1 MTQSI
6 DSARQAATAGIL
18 QRFGMA
24 YAQAEQTVAPDAGR
38 RAAARVAL
46 EFAVLQTGAEKGVDA
61 RLVANALAHASPQ
74 HQAMMVREGRAAMER
89 AYGGQAELVA
99 AAAAGKVVPVPLPK
113 GFASNPEFDKLIDA
127 ARNTVTGI
135 IQETYTNRGRF
146 ETTGGARSEIV
157 DVRQGSAQAAKSDLT
172 ARLAFL
178 DSAIDAGVA
187 SGKLT
192 DASAAML
199 KERVEAFVFQP
210 RPPQSLSF
218 SKEFHAYFEASGPRL
233 RQEVMKEVR
242 SVVQSSDIKAL
253 ADQVDKIKPVDPPRR
268 QIAELER

>member
-24 YAQAEQTVAPDAGR
+24 YAQAEQTVVPEAGR

-146 ETTGGARSEIV
+146 ETGGARSEIV
-157 DVRQGSAQAAKSDLT
+157 DVRQGSAQAAKNDLT

-178 DSAIDAGVA
+178 ASAIDAGVA

-192 DASAAML
+192 ETSAAML

-233 RQEVMKEVR
+233 RQEVMKDVR
-242 SVVQSSDIKAL
+242 GVVQSSDIKAL
-253 ADQVDKIKPVDPPRR
+253 ADQVDKIKPAEPPRR
-268 QIAELER
+268 QIADLER

>member
-1 MTQSI
+1 MSQTI

-24 YAQAEQTVAPDAGR
+24 YAQAEQTVAPEAGR
-38 RAAARVAL
+38 RAAARIAL

-146 ETTGGARSEIV
+146 DAVGGPRSDVV
-157 DVRQGSAQAAKSDLT
+157 DLRQGNAPVAKQELT

-187 SGKLT
+187 SGKLNE
-192 DASAAML
+192 ASAVML

-218 SKEFHAYFEASGPRL
+218 SKEFLAYFEASGPRL
-233 RQEVMKEVR
+233 RQEVMKDVR
-242 SVVQSSDIKAL
+242 AVVQSADIKDL
-253 ADQVDKIKPVDPPRR
+253 ADRVDKIKPAETPRR